1 MSENIAVKKV
11 ALSARA
17 IEKMKVGDKDKT
29 DVGEYS
35 GLRVSCG
42 KTGVKSFKYRYRSPV
57 DNSLKTITLGHYPA
71 LSLAVARVELQ
82 KLKLLR
88 AQGICPIT
96 QRKNSKIE
104 NKIRQTAALELLSVK
119 NVVDLYLENVIE
131 DKHIVDEQ
139 SKKKKIIKGSRA
151 IKGQIEARRTLYID
165 VVGSIGDKAAVEIT
179 RKDVVSL
186 IKGII
191 DRGAQVQAGK
201 VLSELTAAYE
211 YCIGLDYF
219 PDTFANPG
227 LLAKSSL
234 KQTRVKLTA
243 NKRQRV
249 LSETE
254 LKAVLQWLPKSGFSK
269 HHKSILL
276 MTLWTGCRTGEICNA
291 EWKDFNFEK
300 ATWHLKAT
308 KNGSERYVQLSRQC
322 IDHLEKLSEVGGEF
336 VFASYRTGKPIAQ
349 KTITEAKWLLKEKA
363 RAKRHVFK
371 DEQLWPDEMEDWNPH
386 DLRRTVRTGLS
397 RLGCPSEV
405 AEAIL
410 GHSKKGIEGTCN
422 LHGYENECAKWLQ
435 HWADCLDEIFNLS

>member
-1 MSENIAVKKV
+1 MLEKIETKKI

-17 IEKMKVGDKDKT
+17 IEKMKAGDKDKT

-35 GLRVSCG
+35 GLRVGCG
-42 KTGVKSFKYRYRSPV
+42 KTGVKSFKYRYRSPI

-71 LSLAVARVELQ
+71 LSLAEARVELQ

-88 AQGICPIT
+88 AQGVCPIT
-96 QRKNSKIE
+96 QRKNSKVE
-104 NKIRQTAALELLSVK
+104 EKIRQVVAAEVLSVK

-131 DKHIVDEQ
+131 DKHILDEQ
-139 SKKKKIIKGSRA
+139 SNKKKIVKGSRA
-151 IKGQIEARRTLYID
+151 IKGQIEARRTLYVD
-165 VVGSIGDKAAVEIT
+165 VVSSIGEKAAVEIT

-234 KQTRVKLTA
+234 KQTRIKLNA

-249 LSETE
+249 LSEIE

-269 HHKSILL
+269 HHKSILM

-291 EWKDFNFEK
+291 AWKDFDSEK
-300 ATWHLKAT
+300 GTWHLKAT
-308 KNGSERYVQLSRQC
+308 KNGSERYVQLSSQC
-322 IDHLEKLSEVGGEF
+322 VGHLKKLLEFGGEY
-336 VFASYRTGKPIAQ
+336 VFPSYRTGKPIAQ
-349 KTITEAKWLLKEKA
+349 KTLTEAKWLLKEKA
-363 RAKRHVFK
+363 RAKRHSFK
-371 DEQLWPDEMEDWNPH
+371 DEQLWPEGMEDWNPH

-397 RLGCPSEV
+397 RLGCPSDV
-405 AEAIL
+405 AEAVL
-410 GHSKKGIEGTCN
+410 GHSKKGIEGTYN

-435 HWADCLDEIFNLS
+435 QWADYLDQETV